1 MDPDWLWGKIKK
13 LAEKQAPILA
23 CISVCGTT
31 EESAIDRLDQIL
43 DVRTR
48 AEKELGVT
56 FHIHSDACYG
66 GYAASLLTGADGTRR
81 SASRIRKD
89 IDADFPSEEWVD
101 AMSALANADS
111 VTIDPHKLGYT
122 PYPAGAIL
130 FRDRRAR
137 ELVATDPPYLLPTQG
152 MDSSEDLFLGRFI
165 LEGSKPGAA
174 AAAVWLSHKVLPLD
188 ERGYGY
194 LISRTML
201 GARKLH
207 RTLRETDFSPFRVI
221 VLPEPDINIVCYVL
235 HHPSLQTMHDVNEFN
250 ERIYGFMSLD
260 RPGATPNYIITR
272 TRFQTPMYDGA
283 VDPILEE
290 LGVCTPEEWAA
301 HPEEGLIVL
310 RSTVMDPYS
319 ITLPPAP
326 DHITGFVTELR
337 RVCGLA
343 LTH

>member
-1 MDPDWLWGKIKK
+1 
-13 LAEKQAPILA
+13 
-23 CISVCGTT
+23 
-31 EESAIDRLDQIL
+31 
-43 DVRTR
+43 
-48 AEKELGVT
+48 
-56 FHIHSDACYG
+56 
-66 GYAASLLTGADGTRR
+66 
-81 SASRIRKD
+81 
-89 IDADFPSEEWVD
+89 
-101 AMSALANADS
+101 

-122 PYPAGAIL
+122 PYPAGAIV

-137 ELVATDPPYLLPTQG
+137 ELVATDPPYLQPTQG
-152 MDSSEDLFLGRFI
+152 MPAAEDMFLGRFI

-207 RTLRETDFSPFRVI
+207 RTLQESDFSPFRVI

-235 HHPSLQTMHDVNEFN
+235 THSSFRTLHEVNEFN
-250 ERIYGFMSLD
+250 ERIYGMMSLST
-260 RPGATPNYIITR
+260 PGASPAYIITR

-290 LGVCTPEEWAA
+290 LAVCTPAEWAQ
-301 HPEEGLIVL
+301 HPEEGLVIL
-310 RSTVMDPYS
+310 RSTVMDPFA

-326 DHITGFVTELR
+326 DHITGFVNELR
-337 RVCGLA
+337 RVAGAA
-343 LTH
+343 LLEMR